1 MKSFEELPL
10 GPETVAALAAEGIET
25 PTPFQAAAIPVIARG
40 NDLMGRSGPGSGT
53 LVGYGAPLL
62 DRLEGGHGAPVCL
75 VLCAGHRQA
84 TELARSF
91 ARLCEGTGARA
102 AALAEHWLLPQRA
115 DFLFVPADRV
125 PALYDQTVDITHV
138 QALVLHDGD
147 GVVKGVPADHLEA
160 FLTGLP
166 QGCQRIFCGL
176 PFGPA
181 VRSLAERFTH
191 RAATVPAGPRQSAGK
206 PAKTR
211 ASTDGSSRELNLVVI
226 EGDRWESAL
235 AVTATLLEDPIRHVL
250 IFAASADQAADLG
263 DFLAM
268 HGYASG
274 SPGDETVPVWLSPG
288 EDEAAREALNAVI
301 NPATVATL
309 SCSVPPGSAVAALRH
324 RVGGPAWALAAVRET
339 GHLKEV
345 AAHAGLRLKRAR
357 PTRPPRVSAALD
369 AFVDHLH
376 EAARAPEMSPYY
388 LLVESLLDRFSAA
401 EIAAAALLLLDR
413 KSPRKDAPSV
423 GAGNASQPESWARLF
438 VSAGQRDDLGPG
450 DLLGALTNQSGVPGK
465 RVGRI
470 DVRESHSLIEVRESD
485 ARKVISALN
494 GVTLG
499 GRSLRVDYD
508 RAKEGRPSGKERRPG
523 GGERQSGGRERQPG
537 GRERQSGGRERRPGG
552 REGRPGS
559 RERRP
564 GGKERRPGG
573 KERSPGG
580 KERRPGGKE
589 GSPGG
594 RKPGRSGG
602 KGWPPSGKPPRPR
615 GK

>member
-1 MKSFEELPL
+1 MTSFEELPL

-40 NDLMGRSGPGSGT
+40 NDLLGRAGPGSGT

-125 PALYDQTVDITHV
+125 PALYDRTVDITHV

-211 ASTDGSSRELNLVVI
+211 ASTDRSSRELNLVVI

-357 PTRPPRVSAALD
+357 PARPPRVSAALD
-369 AFVDHLH
+369 AFVDRVH
-376 EAARAPEMSPYY
+376 EAARAPEMSSYY

-413 KSPRKDAPSV
+413 KNPSKDAASV

-450 DLLGALTNQSGVPGK
+450 DLLGALTSQSGVPGK

-485 ARKVISALN
+485 AKKVITALN

-508 RAKEGRPSGKERRPG
+508 RAKERRPG
-523 GGERQSGGRERQPG
+523 GKDWQSGSGERRQGGGEG
-537 GRERQSGGRERRPGG
+537 RPGG

-559 RERRP
+559 REGRPGSREGRPGNRERRP

-573 KERSPGG
+573 KER
-580 KERRPGGKE
+580 
-589 GSPGG
+589 SPGG

>member
-1 MKSFEELPL
+1 MTSFEDLPL

-40 NDLMGRSGPGSGT
+40 NDLMGRAGPGSGT

-75 VLCAGHRQA
+75 VLCAGQRQA

-91 ARLCEGTGARA
+91 ARLCETSGARA
-102 AALAEHWLLPQRA
+102 AALAENWLLPERA

-125 PALYDQTVDITHV
+125 QALYDRSIDVTHV

-147 GVVKGVPADHLEA
+147 GVVKGVPTDHLEA
-160 FLTGLP
+160 FLAGLP
-166 QGCQRIFCGL
+166 KGCQRIFCGL
-176 PFGPA
+176 PFGLPL
-181 VRSLAERFTH
+181 RSLAQRFTH
-191 RAATVPAGPRQSAGK
+191 RATTVPAGPRQGAGK
-206 PAKTR
+206 PPRKR
-211 ASTDGSSRELNLVVI
+211 PSTDESSREINLVVL

-235 AVTATLLEDPIRHVL
+235 ALTATLLDDPIRHVL
-250 IFAASADQAADLG
+250 IFASSADQAADLG

-274 SPGDETVPVWLSPG
+274 PPGDEAVPTWLSPG
-288 EDEAAREALNAVI
+288 EDEAAREALDAMAE
-301 NPATVATL
+301 PETVATL
-309 SCSVPPGSAVAALRH
+309 SCSVPTGSAAATLRH
-324 RVGGPAWALAAVRET
+324 TAGGPAWALAAVRET

-345 AAHAGLRLKRAR
+345 AAEAGLRLKRVR
-357 PTRPPRVSAALD
+357 PTRPPRVSATLD
-369 AFVDHLH
+369 ARVDELH
-376 EAARAPEMSPYY
+376 EAVRAPEMAPYY

-401 EIAAAALLLLDR
+401 EIAAAALMLLDR
-413 KSPRKDAPSV
+413 GGAKKEAPAV
-423 GAGNASQPESWARLF
+423 GAANASAPESWARLF
-438 VSAGQRDDLGPG
+438 VSAGKRDDLGPG
-450 DLLGALTNQSGVPGK
+450 DLLGALTNESGVPGK

-485 ARKVISALN
+485 AKKVISAMN

-508 RAKEGRPSGKERRPG
+508 RAKERRPG
-523 GGERQSGGRERQPG
+523 GKEWQPG
-537 GRERQSGGRERRPGG
+537 GRDRRPGG
-552 REGRPGS
+552 REGHSGRKPRHTGSRERRPGS
-559 RERRP
+559 QERRPGGRERRP
-564 GGKERRPGG
+564 GGKER
-573 KERSPGG
+573 
-580 KERRPGGKE
+580 
-589 GSPGG
+589 SPGG

-602 KGWPPSGKPPRPR
+602 KGWPPGGKPPRPR

>member
-1 MKSFEELPL
+1 MTSFEELSL

-40 NDLMGRSGPGSGT
+40 NDIMGRAGPGSGT

-75 VLCAGHRQA
+75 VLCAGQRQA

-91 ARLCEGTGARA
+91 ARLCEFAGVRA
-102 AALAEHWLLPQRA
+102 AALAEHWLLPERA

-125 PALYDQTVDITHV
+125 QALYDRSIDVTHV

-147 GVVKGVPADHLEA
+147 GVVKGVPADQLEA
-160 FLTGLP
+160 FLSGLP
-166 QGCQRIFCGL
+166 EGCQRIFCGL
-176 PFGPA
+176 PFGLPL
-181 VRSLAERFTH
+181 RSLAQRFTH
-191 RAATVPAGPRQSAGK
+191 RAATVPAGPRQGAGK
-206 PAKTR
+206 PAKNK
-211 ASTDGSSRELNLVVI
+211 ASTDESSRELNLVVI
-226 EGDRWESAL
+226 EGDRWEAAL
-235 AVTATLLEDPIRHVL
+235 ALTATLLEDPIRHVL

-274 SPGDETVPVWLSPG
+274 PPGDKTVPVWLSPG
-288 EDEAAREALNAVI
+288 EDAAARQALDVTVQ
-301 NPATVATL
+301 PATVATL
-309 SCSVPPGSAVAALRH
+309 SCSVPAGGAAATLRH
-324 RVGGPAWALAAVRET
+324 TAGGPAWALAAVRET

-345 AAHAGLRLKRAR
+345 AADAGLRLKRGR
-357 PTRPPRVSAALD
+357 PTRPPRVSATLD
-369 AFVDHLH
+369 ARVDDLH
-376 EAARAPEMSPYY
+376 EAARAPGMAPYY

-413 KSPRKDAPSV
+413 KSSKKQAPAV
-423 GAGNASQPESWARLF
+423 GAGNASAPESWARLF
-438 VSAGQRDDLGPG
+438 VSAGKRDDLGPG
-450 DLLGALTNQSGVPGK
+450 DLLGALTNESGVPGK

-485 ARKVISALN
+485 AKKVISAMN

-508 RAKEGRPSGKERRPG
+508 RAKERRPG
-523 GGERQSGGRERQPG
+523 GSEWEPSGGERRQGGKD
-537 GRERQSGGRERRPGG
+537 RRPAG
-552 REGRPGS
+552 R
-559 RERRP
+559 
-564 GGKERRPGG
+564 
-573 KERSPGG
+573 ERSPGG
-580 KERRPGGKE
+580 KDRRPAGRE
-589 GSPGG
+589 RSPGDRKPGRTGG
-594 RKPGRSGG
+594 RKPGRTGG